1 MSDVIVREATKKDAA
16 LIADLSRK
24 TFYETFA
31 SQNTKENMETFMNEQ
46 FTLEKLRQEVGEE
59 NNFFLVAERYGEAV
73 GYARLREGGNPK
85 ELQDLPAIE
94 IARIYSVQSLIGK
107 GVGRA
112 LMQKCIELAGERGKQ
127 VIWLGVWEQ
136 NHHAIS
142 FYEKWGFEIFAEH
155 DFVLGNDVQKDWLMK
170 RMI

>member
-1 MSDVIVREATKKDAA
+1 MSDVIVREATKNDAA

-85 ELQDLPAIE
+85 ELHDLPAIE

-170 RMI
+170 KVI